1 LHHFC
6 PYGQKWCGVVFIKQI
21 NKIKEI
27 RKMSRSKREAL
38 TKLILKALVFTVKFY
53 ETIDDITPVG
63 MKRISLQRKIQH
75 CAGKNIKIR
84 PYRLEKAIGRL
95 KDKELV
101 VVDEDFVYLSKSGLN
116 KGLIENIE
124 HFIKRPKK
132 WDKLWRVIIF
142 DIPVEKNKA
151 RTALRRKFQ
160 EIGFYQ
166 IQKSVFVYPYPC
178 EKEIM
183 FIGKFFGV
191 EKFIEIILAKNLG
204 RREDKIKKFF
214 EL

>member
-1 LHHFC
+1 
-6 PYGQKWCGVVFIKQI
+6 
-21 NKIKEI
+21 
-27 RKMSRSKREAL
+27 MSRSKRETL
-38 TKLILKALVFTVKFY
+38 TKLILKALVFAVEFY
-53 ETIDDITPVG
+53 EAIDDITPVG

-75 CAGKNIKIR
+75 CAGRNIKIR
-84 PYRLEKAIGRL
+84 SYRLEKAIEHL
-95 KDKELV
+95 KNKKLV
-101 VVDEDFVYLSKSGLN
+101 VADGDFVYLSENGLN

-142 DIPVEKNKA
+142 DIPVEKNEA
-151 RTALRRKFQ
+151 RTALRRKLQ

-191 EKFIEIILAKNLG
+191 EKFIEIILAKSLG
-204 RREDKIKKFF
+204 RRESRIKKFF
-214 EL
+214 KL

>member
-1 LHHFC
+1 M
-6 PYGQKWCGVVFIKQI
+6 KKT
-21 NKIKEI
+21 K
-27 RKMSRSKREAL
+27 RSKKETL
-38 TKLILKALVFTVKFY
+38 SGLILKALVFAIEFY
-53 ETIDDITPVG
+53 ESLEDITPVG
-63 MKRISLQRKIQH
+63 MRMISLQRKIQH
-75 CAGKNIKIR
+75 CAGRNIKVYPCQLKR
-84 PYRLEKAIGRL
+84 VVKRLEN
-95 KDKELV
+95 KELIV
-101 VVDEDFVYLSKSGLN
+101 ADGDFVYLSERGLN

-151 RTALRRKFQ
+151 RTALRRKLQ

-183 FIGKFFGV
+183 FVGKFFGV
-191 EKFIEIILAKNLG
+191 EKFIEIILAKSLG
-204 RREDKIKKFF
+204 RRESRIKKFF
-214 EL
+214 KL